1 MGLITYLILGGLVIG
16 FVAGLFGVGGGG
28 FLLVPSLVI
37 LGVPIHKAIG
47 TSLACISISALASA
61 YTHLRSGRVLYR
73 VVLLKEMFSIP
84 SAILGAYLS
93 SHLPERLLR
102 VVFGVL
108 LLYLAVAML
117 RSKKGDCEME
127 KGKIEYRNVPPLVG
141 LVSGLVSGLLGV
153 SGVS

>member
-1 MGLITYLILGGLVIG
+1 MEG
-16 FVAGLFGVGGGG
+16 FFTES
-28 FLLVPSLVI
+28 FSSRRCFPS
-37 LGVPIHKAIG
+37 
-47 TSLACISISALASA
+47 
-61 YTHLRSGRVLYR
+61 
-73 VVLLKEMFSIP
+73 P

-127 KGKIEYRNVPPLVG
+127 KGKIEYRNVPPWSG
-141 LVSGLVSGLLGV
+141 WFRDWFRDCWVSVGV
-153 SGVS
+153 S